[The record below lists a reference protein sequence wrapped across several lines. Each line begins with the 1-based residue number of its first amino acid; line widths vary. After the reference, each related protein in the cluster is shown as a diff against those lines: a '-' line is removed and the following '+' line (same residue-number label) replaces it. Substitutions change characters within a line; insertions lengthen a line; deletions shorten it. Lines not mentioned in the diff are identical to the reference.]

1 MTFSTGYLILAAGSL
16 SLLGFLSWST
26 YQSGKILQENPPDT
40 NLLLSTPENV
50 ARFVLI
56 GLCLGLG
63 LASDLDLTRLGWTL
77 ADPLTLPLQRRR
89 PGRGRADPAQL
100 AHAPGGEPAR
110 APSKDIYSPVVV
122 RLILPKTR
130 REAVLVALA
139 FLPAV
144 FMEEMLF
151 RSLLVGGFSVLFN
164 PWILGMV
171 WAMVFGTMHLPQGSL
186 GMIATS
192 FIGFILAGAFI
203 VSGGLLVPVAA
214 HYVIN
219 ILQVWDADR
228 HKEWLQAFP

>member
-1 MTFSTGYLILAAGSL
+1 MTFSTGYLTLSAGA
-16 SLLGFLSWST
+16 LLLVTFLSWST
-26 YQSGKILQENPPDT
+26 YQSGKILKDHPPDT

-56 GLCLGLG
+56 GLCIGLG

-77 ADPLTLPLQRRR
+77 ADPLGSLFKGAILGVAVQLPLSWLT
-89 PGRGRADPAQL
+89 RAVVSRLGAS
-100 AHAPGGEPAR
+100 A
-110 APSKDIYSPVVV
+110 DIYSPVVV

-130 REAVLVALA
+130 HEAVMVALA

-144 FMEEMLF
+144 VMEELLF

-164 PWILGMV
+164 PWILALV
-171 WAMVFGTMHLPQGSL
+171 WAMVFGSMHLPQGSL

-192 FIGFILAGAFI
+192 FIGFILGAAFI
-203 VSGGLLVPVAA
+203 VSGGLLAPVAA

-228 HKEWLQAFP
+228 HKEWLKAFP

>member
-1 MTFSTGYLILAAGSL
+1 MTFSIGYLTMAIGSL
-16 SLLGFLSWST
+16 LLLAFLSWST
-26 YQSGKILQENPPDT
+26 YQSGRILQENPPDT

-56 GLCLGLG
+56 GLCIGLG

-77 ADPLTLPLQRRR
+77 ADSWGSLLRGAILGVCIQIPLSWVTRVVVRRFGA
-89 PGRGRADPAQL
+89 GR
-100 AHAPGGEPAR
+100 
-110 APSKDIYSPVVV
+110 DIYSPVVM

-130 REAVLVALA
+130 GQAALVALA

-144 FMEEMLF
+144 LMEELLF
-151 RSLLVGGFSVLFN
+151 RSLLVGGFSLLFN
-164 PWILGMV
+164 PWILGLL
-171 WAMVFGTMHLPQGSL
+171 WAMVFGAMHLPQGSV

-203 VSGGLLVPVAA
+203 VSGGLLVPIAA

-219 ILQVWDADR
+219 ILQLWDADR
-228 HKEWLQAFP
+228 HKEWLKSFP

>member
-1 MTFSTGYLILAAGSL
+1 MTFSTGYLVLAVGSL
-16 SLLGFLSWST
+16 LLVTFLSWST
-26 YQSGKILQENPPDT
+26 YQSGRILQESPPDT

-56 GLCLGLG
+56 GLCIGLG

-77 ADPLTLPLQRRR
+77 ADPWASLLKGAVLGVAVQIPLSWLTRRIVSR
-89 PGRGRADPAQL
+89 LG
-100 AHAPGGEPAR
+100 
-110 APSKDIYSPVVV
+110 PSSDIYSPVVV

-151 RSLLVGGFSVLFN
+151 RSLLVGGFSLVFN
-164 PWILGMV
+164 PWILGLA

-192 FIGFILAGAFI
+192 FIGFVLAGAFI
-203 VSGGLLVPVAA
+203 VSGGLLVPVSA

-228 HKEWLQAFP
+228 HKEWLKSFP